1 MQTRCGCRTK
11 IYILFACLLMSSMTS
26 IYVLQGVVMGPL
38 VMMLLIA
45 ARDLYFEFVLKVL
58 NEYEM
63 DSEK

>member
-1 MQTRCGCRTK
+1 
-11 IYILFACLLMSSMTS
+11 MSSMTS

-38 VMMLLIA
+38 VMMVLIA